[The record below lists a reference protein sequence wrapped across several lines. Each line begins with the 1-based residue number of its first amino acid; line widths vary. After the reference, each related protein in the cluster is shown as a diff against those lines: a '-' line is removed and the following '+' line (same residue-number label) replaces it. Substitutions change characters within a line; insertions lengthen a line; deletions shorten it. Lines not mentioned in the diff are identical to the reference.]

1 MAPSALRARLERAS
15 PTWLAAYALSA
26 AFCTYFCMYA
36 FRKPFAA
43 ASFEGSLQLL
53 DTTLHSKIAFIL
65 AQVLGYTASKFLGI
79 KVVSEMTAA
88 GRARAILLV
97 IALAEVSLW
106 GFSVGPPGW
115 AALCLF
121 CNGLALGVVWGLV
134 FAFLEGRRSS
144 DVLGAGLSVSFIVA
158 SGFVKSAGQWVL
170 GWGVGERLM
179 PAITGLLFAP
189 LIVIS
194 TLLLAQLPPPNA
206 EDEKWRMQRVPMDAA
221 ARRSFF
227 RRYAHGLSLL
237 VLGYVLLSA
246 YRDFRDNFARELW
259 DALGYASAPEILT
272 TSELPVALG
281 ALLAVGSVIA
291 IRRST
296 LALQAIHGLLVL
308 GAALI
313 GLATLL
319 FQAGLLGPASWMISI
334 GLGLYLAYVPFNCVL
349 FDRML
354 PALGQVGTAGFMIY
368 VADSLGYLGS
378 SAVLLFKNFA
388 QPQLPWLQFMVQLSY
403 VTAVASVLSFTGAAL
418 YFARRMRER

>member
-15 PTWLAAYALSA
+15 PIWLAAYALSA

-43 ASFEGSLQLL
+43 ASFDGAVQLL
-53 DTTLHSKIAFIL
+53 GTTLHSKIAFIL
-65 AQVLGYTASKFLGI
+65 AQVLGYTTSKFLGI

-88 GRARAILLV
+88 RRARAILLV

-106 GFSVGPPGW
+106 GFAVGPAGW

-170 GWGVGERLM
+170 GWGVSERLM
-179 PAITGLLFAP
+179 PAVTGLLFAP
-189 LIVIS
+189 LIVVS
-194 TLLLAQLPPPNA
+194 TLLLAQLPPPTA

-221 ARRSFF
+221 ARRGFF
-227 RRYAHGLSLL
+227 SRYATGLSLL

-259 DALGYASAPEILT
+259 DSLGYDSAPEILT

-296 LALQAIHGLLVL
+296 LALHAIHGLLVL

-313 GLATLL
+313 GLSTLL
-319 FQAGLLGPASWMISI
+319 FQAGVLSPAAWMISI

-378 SAVLLFKNFA
+378 SVVLLFKNFA
-388 QPQLPWLQFMVQLSY
+388 QPTLPWLQFMLQLSY
-403 VTAVASVLSFTGAAL
+403 VTAVASVLSFAGSAL
-418 YFARRMRER
+418 YFARRIRER